1 MLEDSEG
8 VLCVIVQISGPERI
22 MILVLQLN
30 QCTSELCEVIIYD
43 ISKLLAGEYCLF
55 LKDADISPCF
65 DNPGLYIPE
74 GCVTKE
80 ISVIVKK
87 SRRSH
92 HLSVAG
98 TLDVHHL
105 SRFGTDEYDKTVRL
119 VLLGIGG
126 NRGRESH

>member
-1 MLEDSEG
+1 
-8 VLCVIVQISGPERI
+8 
-22 MILVLQLN
+22 MIFIHKLDKR
-30 QCTSELCEVIIYD
+30 T
-43 ISKLLAGEYCLF
+43 SKLSEIVIYQICQFFAGQHSL
-55 LKDADISPCF
+55 LLQNADIAPGINYS
-65 DNPGLYIPE
+65 GLYIPE
-74 GCVTKE
+74 GSVTKE

-126 NRGRESH
+126 NRGCESH

>member
-1 MLEDSEG
+1 
-8 VLCVIVQISGPERI
+8 

-126 NRGRESH
+126 NRGCESH